1 MTDPKCVFGSWT
13 CYNPH
18 RRNECIANKEK
29 AEKFDRY
36 NLHLLSLEDVGVWGA
51 INKLDAKLETVREF
65 VLGRREDIEKD
76 IEDLGMLK
84 PVLEYFLEG

>member
-1 MTDPKCVFGSWT
+1 M
-13 CYNPH
+13 
-18 RRNECIANKEK
+18 
-29 AEKFDRY
+29 AEELARQLISGLASPTKLIRDMSFIVLI
-36 NLHLLSLEDVGVWGA
+36 NLYENDE
-51 INKLDAKLETVREF
+51 KLEAVREF